1 MGGRPAE
8 MDALSEI
15 LRVVQMSGAFFV
27 NARFSA
33 PWCYQS
39 PKAALAAPW
48 LAPTAEQI
56 VIFHLITEG
65 ECLVELEGTDP
76 LVARTG
82 DVVLFPSGCAHR
94 MASAAG
100 LSPPRGPAD
109 LKKLLSAR
117 PRRLAYGGG
126 GAPTRIVCG
135 YLACDTRLA
144 RLLLNGLPPVVRV
157 SLRDS
162 GAGQWLES
170 SVAYALME
178 ARTPRPG
185 GAGLLA
191 KLAELLFIEVLR
203 QYVHETDNQAG
214 WLAGLRD
221 RVVGGALNAL
231 HQRPCHDWTLA
242 ELARAAG
249 TSRSVLA
256 ERFQQLVG
264 VSPMQYLTQ
273 WRMVMAANLLR
284 SSNTPLS
291 RVAEEVGYQ
300 NDTSFSRAFRRE
312 YGLPPAAW
320 RRNAGHAVAMA

>member
-1 MGGRPAE
+1 

-15 LRVVQMSGAFFV
+15 LRVVHMSGAFFI

-39 PKAALAAPW
+39 PQASLAAPW
-48 LAPTAEQI
+48 LDPAAEQI

-65 ECLVELEGTDP
+65 ECLVEMEGQP
-76 LVARTG
+76 SQRVQAG
-82 DVVLFPSGCAHR
+82 DVLLFPTGAAHR
-94 MASAAG
+94 MTSAAG
-100 LSPPRGPAD
+100 LPPPPGAAN
-109 LKKLLSAR
+109 LQKLLNSR

-126 GAPTRIVCG
+126 GAATRMVCG

-144 RLLLNGLPPVVRV
+144 RLLLNGLPPTVVV

-162 GAGQWLES
+162 EAGVWLES
-170 SVAYALME
+170 SVRYALAE

-185 GAGLLA
+185 SAGLLA
-191 KLAELLFIEVLR
+191 KLSELLFIEVLR
-203 QYVHETDNQAG
+203 QHVHQCEGQVG
-214 WLAGLRD
+214 WLAGLSD
-221 RVVGGALNAL
+221 RVVGNALNAL
-231 HQRPCHDWTLA
+231 HRKPSHDWTLVD
-242 ELARAAG
+242 LAREAG

-264 VSPMQYLTQ
+264 TSPMSYLTQ
-273 WRMVMAANLLR
+273 WRLMMAANLLR
-284 SSNTPLS
+284 RSNTPLA

-312 YGLPPAAW
+312 YGAPPSAW
-320 RRNAGHAVAMA
+320 RRSCLQREALVQ

>member
-1 MGGRPAE
+1 

-48 LAPTAEQI
+48 LDPSAEQV

-65 ECLVELEGTDP
+65 ECLVELEGAP
-76 LVARTG
+76 SVHAQAG
-82 DVVLFPSGCAHR
+82 DVVMFPNGCAHR
-94 MASAAG
+94 MASAPG
-100 LSPPRGPAD
+100 LPPPRGAAD
-109 LKKLLSAR
+109 LKKLFSSR

-144 RLLLNGLPPVVRV
+144 RLLLDGLPPVVKV
-157 SLRDS
+157 SLRDTH
-162 GAGQWLES
+162 AGPWLES
-170 SVAYALME
+170 SVQYALAE
-178 ARTPRPG
+178 ARSPRPG
-185 GAGLLA
+185 GNGLLA
-191 KLAELLFIEVLR
+191 KLAELLFIEMLR
-203 QYVHETDNQAG
+203 QHVHQSDGHAG
-214 WLAGLRD
+214 WLAGLGD
-221 RVVGGALNAL
+221 RVVGGALNAM
-231 HQRPCHDWTLA
+231 HRRPAHDWTLA
-242 ELARAAG
+242 DLARAAG

-256 ERFQQLVG
+256 ERFQHLVG
-264 VSPMQYLTQ
+264 TSPMQYLTQ

-284 SSNTPLS
+284 RSNAPLS

-312 YGLPPAAW
+312 YGQPPAAW
-320 RRNAGHAVAMA
+320 RRSLADAGQAAHA

>member
-1 MGGRPAE
+1 

-15 LRVVQMSGAFFV
+15 LRVVHMSGAFFI

-39 PKAALAAPW
+39 PQASLAAPW
-48 LAPTAEQI
+48 LDPAAEQI

-65 ECLVELEGTDP
+65 ECLVEMEGQP
-76 LVARTG
+76 SQRVQAG
-82 DVVLFPSGCAHR
+82 DVLLFPTGAAHR
-94 MASAAG
+94 MTSDAG
-100 LSPPRGPAD
+100 LPPPPGAAN
-109 LKKLLSAR
+109 LQKLLNSR

-126 GAPTRIVCG
+126 GAATRMVCG

-144 RLLLNGLPPVVRV
+144 KLLLNGLPPTVVV

-162 GAGQWLES
+162 EAGVWLES
-170 SVAYALME
+170 SVRYALAE

-185 GAGLLA
+185 SAGLLA
-191 KLAELLFIEVLR
+191 KLSELLFIEVLR
-203 QYVHETDNQAG
+203 QHVHQCEGQIG
-214 WLAGLRD
+214 WLAGLSD
-221 RVVGGALNAL
+221 RVVGNALNAL
-231 HQRPCHDWTLA
+231 HRKPSHDWTLVD
-242 ELARAAG
+242 LAREAG

-264 VSPMQYLTQ
+264 TSPMSYLTQ
-273 WRMVMAANLLR
+273 WRLMMAANLLR
-284 SSNTPLS
+284 RSNTPLA

-312 YGLPPAAW
+312 YGAPPSAW
-320 RRNAGHAVAMA
+320 RRNCLQREAIAQ

>member
-1 MGGRPAE
+1 

-15 LRVVQMSGAFFV
+15 LRVVHMSGAFFV

-39 PKAALAAPW
+39 PQASLAAPW
-48 LAPTAEQI
+48 LDPSAEQI
-56 VIFHLITEG
+56 VIFHMITEG
-65 ECLVELEGTDP
+65 ECLVELEDAPP
-76 LVARTG
+76 LRVQAG

-94 MASAAG
+94 MTSDAG
-100 LSPPRGPAD
+100 LPPPPNAAN
-109 LKKLLSAR
+109 LKKLLSSR

-126 GAPTRIVCG
+126 GEATRMVCG

-144 RLLLNGLPPVVRV
+144 KLLLNGLPPVVVV

-162 GAGQWLES
+162 EAGVWLES
-170 SVAYALME
+170 SVRYALAE

-191 KLAELLFIEVLR
+191 KLSELLFIEVLR
-203 QYVHETDNQAG
+203 QYVHERDNQTG
-214 WLAGLRD
+214 WLAGLGD
-221 RVVGGALNAL
+221 RLVGNALNAL
-231 HQRPCHDWTLA
+231 HQRPGHEWTLA

-264 VSPMQYLTQ
+264 TSPMQYLTQ

-284 SSNTPLS
+284 RGNTPLA

-300 NDTSFSRAFRRE
+300 NDASFSRAFRRE

-320 RRNAGHAVAMA
+320 RRHCGQSGEALQSRAS

>member
-1 MGGRPAE
+1 

-15 LRVVQMSGAFFV
+15 LRVVHMSGAFFI

-39 PKAALAAPW
+39 PQASLAAPW
-48 LAPTAEQI
+48 LDPCAEKI

-65 ECLVELEGTDP
+65 ECLVEMEGEPP
-76 LVARTG
+76 LRVQAG
-82 DVVLFPSGCAHR
+82 DVLLFPTGAAHR
-94 MASAAG
+94 MTSDAG
-100 LSPPRGPAD
+100 LPPPPGAAN
-109 LKKLLSAR
+109 LQKLLSSR

-126 GAPTRIVCG
+126 GAATRMVCG
-135 YLACDTRLA
+135 YLACDSRLA
-144 RLLLNGLPPVVRV
+144 RLLLNGLPPTVVV

-162 GAGQWLES
+162 EAGRWLES
-170 SVAYALME
+170 SVRYALAE

-185 GAGLLA
+185 SAGLLA
-191 KLAELLFIEVLR
+191 KLSELLFIEVLR
-203 QYVHETDNQAG
+203 QHVHQSEGQVG
-214 WLAGLRD
+214 WLAGLSD
-221 RVVGGALNAL
+221 RVVGNALNAL
-231 HQRPCHDWTLA
+231 HQKPGHEWTLVD
-242 ELARAAG
+242 LAREAG

-264 VSPMQYLTQ
+264 TSPMNYLTQ

-284 SSNTPLS
+284 RSNTPLA

-312 YGLPPAAW
+312 YGQPPSTW
-320 RRNAGHAVAMA
+320 RRNCMQRESWAQ

>member
-1 MGGRPAE
+1 

-39 PKAALAAPW
+39 PKASLAAPW
-48 LAPTAEQI
+48 LEPSAEQI

-65 ECLVELEGTDP
+65 DCLVEMEGMPP
-76 LVARTG
+76 LRAQTG
-82 DVVLFPSGCAHR
+82 DVVLFPGGSAHR
-94 MASAAG
+94 MTSEVG
-100 LSPPRGPAD
+100 MPPPRGVAD

-126 GAPTRIVCG
+126 GAATRIVCG

-144 RLLLNGLPPVVRV
+144 KLLLNGLPPVVRV

-162 GAGQWLES
+162 DAGTWLES
-170 SVAYALME
+170 SVRYALAE

-203 QYVHETDNQAG
+203 QYIHQSDNQTG
-214 WLAGLRD
+214 WLAALGD
-221 RVVGGALNAL
+221 RIVGNALNAL
-231 HQRPCHDWTLA
+231 HQRPGHEWTLA

-264 VSPMQYLTQ
+264 TSPMQYLTQ

-284 SSNTPLS
+284 SSNTPLA

-312 YGLPPAAW
+312 YGQPPAAW
-320 RRNAGHAVAMA
+320 RRNCGQVGGWVESAVR

>member
-1 MGGRPAE
+1 

-39 PKAALAAPW
+39 PKASSAAPW
-48 LAPTAEQI
+48 LEPSAEQI

-65 ECLVELEGTDP
+65 DCLVEMEGAEP
-76 LVARTG
+76 MRAHTG
-82 DVVLFPSGCAHR
+82 DVLLFPGGNAHR
-94 MASAAG
+94 MTSEAG
-100 LSPPRGPAD
+100 MSPPRGVAD

-144 RLLLNGLPPVVRV
+144 KLLLNGLPPVVRV

-162 GAGQWLES
+162 DAGTWLES
-170 SVAYALME
+170 SVRYALAE

-203 QYVHETDNQAG
+203 QYVHQSENQTG
-214 WLAGLRD
+214 WLAGLGD
-221 RVVGGALNAL
+221 RIVGNALNAL
-231 HQRPCHDWTLA
+231 HQRPGHEWTLA

-264 VSPMQYLTQ
+264 TSPMQYLTQ

-284 SSNTPLS
+284 SSNTPLA

-312 YGLPPAAW
+312 YGQPPAAW
-320 RRNAGHAVAMA
+320 RRNCGQVGGWAESVAR